1 MKRVLSLLLATLTAA
16 SLCLPGLAAGL
27 GGFQKV
33 RDYTPGQFTDVPAD
47 SWCAANVQT
56 VYEYGIMLGKSDTL
70 FGEKGSLT
78 LAQTIVLACRI
89 HSTYY
94 QDGAEFP
101 ESKPWYQSYVD
112 YALQEKLIPGA
123 YSEYDKAVS
132 RASFAQ
138 ILGAALPDEALGEIS
153 GIEDGS
159 IPDVPA
165 DANYAAAVY
174 RLYRAGVLTGNDK
187 KGTFT
192 PFQSI
197 TRGAAAA
204 IVGRMLVP
212 GQRIAITLVQAPFE
226 PVPVTKLANLKS
238 LRKKTTD
245 AEFRQAY
252 DAAVELVTPL
262 GKLSR
267 EEQLRGIAV
276 ALRDMVESGQVAYS
290 TSAAHYNDPYGYF
303 VAGVSSCAGCTR
315 ATGLCLN
322 ILGIPYEHV
331 NENQYAHQ
339 WCRVKMPD
347 GSYWIC
353 DAYGLYVG
361 PEPAPYQ
368 HPYL

>member
-1 MKRVLSLLLATLTAA
+1 
-16 SLCLPGLAAGL
+16 
-27 GGFQKV
+27 
-33 RDYTPGQFTDVPAD
+33 
-47 SWCAANVQT
+47 
-56 VYEYGIMLGKSDTL
+56 
-70 FGEKGSLT
+70 
-78 LAQTIVLACRI
+78 
-89 HSTYY
+89 
-94 QDGAEFP
+94 
-101 ESKPWYQSYVD
+101 
-112 YALQEKLIPGA
+112 
-123 YSEYDKAVS
+123 
-132 RASFAQ
+132 
-138 ILGAALPDEALGEIS
+138 
-153 GIEDGS
+153 
-159 IPDVPA
+159 
-165 DANYAAAVY
+165 
-174 RLYRAGVLTGNDK
+174 
-187 KGTFT
+187 
-192 PFQSI
+192 
-197 TRGAAAA
+197 
-204 IVGRMLVP
+204 MLVP

-226 PVPVTKLANLKS
+226 SVPVTKLANLKS

-267 EEQLRGIAV
+267 EEQLYGIAV
-276 ALRDMVESGQVAYS
+276 ALRDMVDSGQVAYS

-368 HPYL
+368 HPYF